1 MYVTTGRNASGNA
14 NETDVLV
21 FHGATDAPTVDVVER
36 GVGAGL
42 IVNDLSYGQFEGY
55 LDLPTAD
62 FTLDVRT
69 SNSLTTVASYSAP
82 LATLNAGGAALVV
95 VASGFLNTGNNNSG
109 PAFGLFAALP
119 SGGALLELPS
129 VAANTGSAQVQV
141 IHNSADAA
149 AAEVDIYINGSLEAD
164 DFAFRTATGFLPL
177 PSEVDI
183 EVAIAPAGS
192 NSVADSLRRFNY
204 KLADGEKYIV
214 IANGIVSPT
223 GYSPATPF
231 NLYVYTPARD
241 ESNDANETDVLV
253 FHGATDAPTVDVVE
267 TLVGAGTIVDDLSYG
282 EFEGYLELSTADYE
296 IQVRDETG
304 ATTVACYQAPLA
316 SLSQSGN
323 ALVVLASGFLNRTN
337 NSNGAA
343 FGLFAASASGGALL
357 ELPAC
362 VTVNVEDLMTSNSI
376 NIYPNPVNSNTVS
389 VTAKENINKIVLFD
403 LAGAEIAN
411 ENHNST
417 KAFVN
422 LPANIS
428 SGVYMMKVKTTSNT
442 FTKRIVVE

>member
-1 MYVTTGRNASGNA
+1 M
-14 NETDVLV
+14 
-21 FHGATDAPTVDVVER
+21 
-36 GVGAGL
+36 
-42 IVNDLSYGQFEGY
+42 
-55 LDLPTAD
+55 
-62 FTLDVRT
+62 
-69 SNSLTTVASYSAP
+69 
-82 LATLNAGGAALVV
+82 
-95 VASGFLNTGNNNSG
+95 
-109 PAFGLFAALP
+109 
-119 SGGALLELPS
+119 
-129 VAANTGSAQVQV
+129 
-141 IHNSADAA
+141 
-149 AAEVDIYINGSLEAD
+149 
-164 DFAFRTATGFLPL
+164 
-177 PSEVDI
+177 
-183 EVAIAPAGS
+183 
-192 NSVADSLRRFNY
+192 
-204 KLADGEKYIV
+204 
-214 IANGIVSPT
+214 
-223 GYSPATPF
+223 
-231 NLYVYTPARD
+231 
-241 ESNDANETDVLV
+241 

-323 ALVVLASGFLNRTN
+323 ALVVLASGFLNRAN

-343 FGLFAASASGGALL
+343 FGLFAASATGGALL

-362 VTVNVEDLMTSNSI
+362 VTVDVEDLMASNSI
-376 NIYPNPVNSNTVS
+376 NVYPNPVNSNTVS
-389 VTAKENINKIVLFD
+389 VTAKENIIKTVLFD

-428 SGVYMMKVKTTSNT
+428 SGVYMMQVKTTSNT